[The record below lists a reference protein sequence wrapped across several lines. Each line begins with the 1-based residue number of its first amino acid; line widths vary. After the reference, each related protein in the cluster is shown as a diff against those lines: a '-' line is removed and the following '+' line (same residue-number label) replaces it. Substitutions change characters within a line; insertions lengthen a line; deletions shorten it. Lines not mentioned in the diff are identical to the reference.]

1 MKTRLKALASAKLA
15 LASCLAVLVLAP
27 APLPAQTWSETAD
40 DLQSEAARIEEEARQ
55 TRARVGEE
63 RRLLAA
69 QLAELQR
76 RTAGEEKQLSKLQA
90 ELDRLLQAE
99 ADKRAELAASQ
110 EEIKNLEAA
119 VRVAAKDV
127 EGLIRTSLITPE
139 DPDRL
144 VAMEGLENKD
154 RFPGMDE
161 IEALVAVLFQEMA
174 ASGQI
179 RLHPGRYID
188 STGQS
193 REGEIL
199 RVGSFTAYF
208 RGPEGV
214 GFLRPG
220 RGGSELT
227 ALAAEPGWLAERRI
241 EAAFEGGG
249 SVLPLDLSGG
259 AALEQMRPHRSLG
272 DWLESGGLLVWPI
285 LLIALVAV
293 ILMAERFVVLGRTRS
308 DTDQIMDQVSQLS
321 AQGRTEECRQ
331 LCRSHPRAP
340 ACQVILAGLER
351 GGGSKEAV
359 ENAVQEAILK
369 QLPRLERFL
378 PTLSVLAAI
387 APLLGLLGTV
397 TGMIATFRVIT
408 RFGAGDPGLMA
419 GGISEALIT
428 TQLGLAVA
436 MPIIVIHHF
445 LERRV
450 DKVVGDMEEK
460 GLALLAAQRPG
471 EAGL

>member
-1 MKTRLKALASAKLA
+1 MKTRLKALAAKLA
-15 LASCLAVLVLAP
+15 LTSCLAALVLAP
-27 APLPAQTWSETAD
+27 APLLAQTWDETAD
-40 DLQSEAARIEEEARQ
+40 DLKSEASRIEEEARQ
-55 TRARVGEE
+55 TRAGVRAE
-63 RRLLAA
+63 RKELTAH
-69 QLAELQR
+69 LAELQR
-76 RTAGEEKQLSKLQA
+76 RATVQEKQLSSLQT
-90 ELDRLLQAE
+90 ELDRLLRLE
-99 ADKRAELAASQ
+99 ADKQAELAVSE
-110 EEIKNLEAA
+110 EEIKNLESA

-127 EGLIRTSLITPE
+127 ESLLRASLITPE
-139 DPDRL
+139 DPARL
-144 VAMEGLENKD
+144 AAIEGLENKD

-179 RLHPGRYID
+179 RLRPGRYID
-188 STGQS
+188 PTGQP
-193 REGEIL
+193 RQGEIL
-199 RVGSFTAYF
+199 RAGGFTAYY
-208 RGPEGV
+208 RGSDGV

-220 RGGSELT
+220 RGGSELA
-227 ALAAEPGWLAERRI
+227 ALAAEPGWLAKRRI
-241 EAAFEGGG
+241 EAAFEGRG

-259 AALEQMRPHRSLG
+259 AALEQMRPRHSLR

-285 LLIALVAV
+285 LLLALVAV

-308 DTDQIMDQVSQLS
+308 DTDQIMDQVSRLS
-321 AQGRTEECRQ
+321 AQGKIEECRQ
-331 LCRSHPRAP
+331 LCQSHPRTP
-340 ACQVILAGLER
+340 ACQVILAGLEK
-351 GGGSKEAV
+351 GGGSKEAM
-359 ENAVQEAILK
+359 ENAVQESILK

-387 APLLGLLGTV
+387 APLMGLLGTV

-419 GGISEALIT
+419 GGISEALVT

-436 MPIIVIHHF
+436 LPIIVIHHF

-460 GLALLAAQRPG
+460 GLALLAAQRPE